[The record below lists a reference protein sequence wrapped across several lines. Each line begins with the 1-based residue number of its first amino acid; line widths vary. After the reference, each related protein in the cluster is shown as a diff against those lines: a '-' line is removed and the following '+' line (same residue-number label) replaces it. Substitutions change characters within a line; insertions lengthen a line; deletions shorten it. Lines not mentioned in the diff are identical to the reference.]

1 MIHNHLTEEELI
13 LHYYSEETESPDA
26 ARRLEECG
34 ECRALYGSL
43 QRTLNVVDTLPVP
56 ERDAEYGARVWR
68 RIEAQVA
75 GSPSHWSAFRLW
87 PRRFPWHW
95 AVAGTA
101 LAGLLVAAFLAGR
114 YYPLSR
120 RPAPLAEADSQ
131 ARESVLLVAVGDY
144 LERSQMVLIEL
155 ANADPK
161 AALDISAE
169 QERAHGL
176 VSETRLYRQTAA
188 GTGDAAVETVLDQL
202 ERVLLDITHEP
213 SRLSPEEL
221 EKLRERLKAEG
232 ILFKI
237 RVLGSNVR
245 REEEPAEPAA
255 PRKL

>member
-1 MIHNHLTEEELI
+1 MV
-13 LHYYSEETESPDA
+13 DA
-26 ARRLEECG
+26 
-34 ECRALYGSL
+34 
-43 QRTLNVVDTLPVP
+43 LPVP

-75 GSPSHWSAFRLW
+75 GSPSGWRRAFHLG
-87 PRRFPWHW
+87 RFPWRW

-120 RPAPLAEADSQ
+120 RAAPVAEADSQ

-161 AALDISAE
+161 TALDISAE

-176 VSETRLYRQTAA
+176 VSETRIYQEVKRAIVNSLASQN
-188 GTGDAAVETVLDQL
+188 DVKQLVAVARTEKDPETV
-202 ERVLLDITHEP
+202 RYIV
-213 SRLSPEEL
+213 SRLAGMKSPEASDYLMEI
-221 EKLRERLKAEG
+221 LK
-232 ILFKI
+232 K
-237 RVLGSNVR
+237 
-245 REEEPAEPAA
+245 
-255 PRKL
+255 